1 MDESTLE
8 LFEDLDKNT
17 LLTILDNLP
26 FDVSFVDKNDTVV
39 YFNLPKEGR
48 TFARTKLDI
57 GRKVQRCH
65 PPKSLHLVQRI
76 LDDFKAKRRKVADFW
91 IHFQNKFLYISYFP
105 VYDKNGEYFGTL
117 EVMQDVNNI
126 KQLEG
131 EKRLLSEE

>member
-1 MDESTLE
+1 M
-8 LFEDLDKNT
+8 
-17 LLTILDNLP
+17 IL
-26 FDVSFVDKNDTVV
+26 
-39 YFNLPKEGR
+39 
-48 TFARTKLDI
+48 
-57 GRKVQRCH
+57 
-65 PPKSLHLVQRI
+65 
-76 LDDFKAKRRKVADFW
+76 RRKVADFW